1 MKGRRKVGVFR
12 GSSATKLKTGSR
24 RTCVSSE
31 RIGHGRK
38 KDVEDICRQK
48 SKTQLRIC
56 RSDLNEHKSNFGICS
71 VLYLVHDMHCEEE
84 TLVLFI
90 VLPLR
95 YATLLWDWNVE
106 ERILYLYQVMSRV
119 LLSIDMYTIVYCQF
133 SHGGFLD
140 VIFRDQQRSS
150 HFLFASSSSLSV
162 WYRNQRYQQSSECRY
177 EHLYKC
183 LDDCLLYLLAIRL
196 WCFLVII
203 NCRKSRSSTSSQS

>member
-1 MKGRRKVGVFR
+1 MEGRRMWRIFVDKKAKPSCVYADPTWTNIKVIL
-12 GSSATKLKTGSR
+12 GSGLYFIWFMICIAR
-24 RTCVSSE
+24 RKRWFFS
-31 RIGHGRK
+31 
-38 KDVEDICRQK
+38 
-48 SKTQLRIC
+48 
-56 RSDLNEHKSNFGICS
+56 
-71 VLYLVHDMHCEEE
+71 LYY
-84 TLVLFI
+84 
-90 VLPLR
+90 R

-203 NCRKSRSSTSSQS
+203 NCRKSRSSTSSQSWQTVALKKLRSRVICVRR